1 MNKESTQISL
11 AEAEAMT
18 EEILKDYR
26 ENVLAIAKQELDLFR
41 DEMQQAAK
49 TQIESARSSIEANLR
64 NQRSERT
71 KHWFFDALLVGSLF
85 FLSGP
90 FMALMIFGLLK
101 LFAAFSE
108 GG

>member
-1 MNKESTQISL
+1 MSKESTQISL

-26 ENVLAIAKQELDLFR
+26 ENVLAIAKRELDLFR
-41 DEMQQAAK
+41 DEMQQAARDHAVR
-49 TQIESARSSIEANLR
+49 TRSAIEADLR
-64 NQRSERT
+64 DLRPERT
-71 KHWFFDALLVGSLF
+71 KHWFFDALLGVGLF
-85 FLSGP
+85 VLIGSV
-90 FMALMIFGLLK
+90 MALLVVGFMK